1 MPGDPGARA
10 ALDSASR
17 AIYRYSK
24 WPTQA
29 ITYNLGKN
37 AISELREACRTKT
50 GSAFSARD
58 FHERF
63 MKEGPI
69 PVAYIREAFL
79 EGC

>member
-1 MPGDPGARA
+1 VYE
-10 ALDSASR
+10 SAQR

-37 AISELREACRTKT
+37 AIVSMRD
-50 GSAFSARD
+50 AFKARKGTAYSARD

-63 MKEGPI
+63 MRMGTIAPGFFRDSLL
-69 PVAYIREAFL
+69 A
-79 EGC
+79 G